1 MRSAAEIAADI
12 RSMDTWDQDL
22 LAELCEAAGM
32 SKEWA
37 EADGESFE
45 AVAFAAAKKLGVEIL
60 KG

>member
-1 MRSAAEIAADI
+1 
-12 RSMDTWDQDL
+12 MDTWDQNL

-37 EADGESFE
+37 ESDGESFE

-60 KG
+60 